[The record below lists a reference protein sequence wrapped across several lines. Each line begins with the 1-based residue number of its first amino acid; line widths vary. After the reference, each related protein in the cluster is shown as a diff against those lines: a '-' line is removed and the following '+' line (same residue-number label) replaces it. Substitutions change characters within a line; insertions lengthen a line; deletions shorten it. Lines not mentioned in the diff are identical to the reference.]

1 MTDIIATATWIPDP
15 RRTGR
20 PSIRTAEIV
29 EEILEQIGDGVPLA
43 KICRQPGMPKLRT
56 FYDWQEGDEDLSAAV
71 ARARK
76 AGYDNIA
83 FDTMEIADQPPA
95 YKQTAEGMSIDQG
108 DVAHRK
114 LQIDT
119 RQKLLRCWDPKNYGD
134 KLEVENKGNMAVAVT
149 IQRLADGPAQGAQ
162 DGEGEPV

>member
-1 MTDIIATATWIPDP
+1 MTDLIAAVTRKAEPKP
-15 RRTGR
+15 NGR

-29 EEILEQIGDGVPLA
+29 ESILEQIGDGVPLA

-56 FYDWQEGDEDLSAAV
+56 FYDWAEADEELSALV

-76 AGYDNIA
+76 AGHDNIA
-83 FDTMEIADQPPA
+83 FDMMEIADQPPA

-134 KLEVENKGNMAVAVT
+134 KLEVDNKGNMAVAVT
-149 IQRLADGPAQGAQ
+149 IQRLADGPVQGAH
-162 DGEGEPV
+162 DGEGEPA